1 MKDTKV
7 RGHAAWMIEST
18 PRTSKVKKQSGY
30 SKSINIVRK
39 DNYVVVRTIAFMRG
53 GKKKYLDVT
62 RMHKKSGIWIMDEM
76 SMTTKK
82 GKNTL
87 HKTILKYS
95 NTKLNKSIDN
105 NMFTTR
111 RLQKGL

>member
-18 PRTSKVKKQSGY
+18 PRTKKIKKESGY

-39 DNYVVVRTIAFMRG
+39 DNYVVVRSIAFMRG

-62 RMHKKSGIWIMDEM
+62 RMHKKSGIWI
-76 SMTTKK
+76 S
-82 GKNTL
+82 G
-87 HKTILKYS
+87 
-95 NTKLNKSIDN
+95 
-105 NMFTTR
+105 
-111 RLQKGL
+111 